1 MAGQGLAKLQ
11 FLYESCVDAKAVE
24 PAALDLR
31 NLSALTEFLL
41 IMTGRSTPHRKSL
54 GTSLKKASSPF
65 ISEPMRTSGS
75 ADDGWLILDLGDLMV
90 HIFSPELREFYD
102 LEGLWGDAPHIQ
114 I

>member
-1 MAGQGLAKLQ
+1 M
-11 FLYESCVDAKAVE
+11 D
-24 PAALDLR
+24 PTALDLR
-31 NLSALTEFLL
+31 DLSALTEFLL
-41 IMTGRSTPHRKSL
+41 IMTGKSIPHRKSL
-54 GTSLKKASSPF
+54 GAAVKKASSPF
-65 ISEPMRTSGS
+65 GLQPARTSGS